1 LILAPPIV
9 EVHAVDMTYERTIRA
24 LAGVEL
30 TVRTGELVSI
40 VGPSGCGKS
49 TLLRAIAGLLVPT
62 AGTVSVAGSLPAGA
76 RPQRVP
82 LSFVFQDPTL
92 LAWRTVRSNVRL
104 PLELMAAPRTLRE
117 GRINAVL
124 DLVGLA
130 DFADRYPDELS
141 GGMRMRASLAR
152 ALVTEPELLLLD
164 EPFGAL
170 DDITRH
176 ALGEELLRLRAARG
190 WTGVF
195 ITHNIAEAVYLS
207 DRVLVMSPRPGRIVA
222 EVSVPLAASR
232 TAELRATAE
241 FARLVGEVTAEL
253 RRAAS

>member
-1 LILAPPIV
+1 
-9 EVHAVDMTYERTIRA
+9 MTYEGSVRA
-24 LAGVEL
+24 LASVDFD
-30 TVRTGELVSI
+30 VRAGELVSI

-49 TLLRAIAGLLVPT
+49 TLLRAIAGLLRPT
-62 AGTVSVAGSLPAGA
+62 AGTISVAGSERSAAKRGD
-76 RPQRVP
+76 VG

-92 LAWRTVRSNVRL
+92 LSWRSLRSNVRL
-104 PLELMAAPRTLRE
+104 PLELCGAPRAARDARVDAML
-117 GRINAVL
+117 G
-124 DLVGLA
+124 LVGLA
-130 DFADRYPDELS
+130 DFSERFPDELS

-195 ITHNIAEAVYLS
+195 ITHNIAEAVFLS
-207 DRVLVMSPRPGRIVA
+207 DRVLVMSARPGRIVA
-222 EVSVPLAASR
+222 EFAVPFAAPR
-232 TAELRATAE
+232 TAELRAQSE
-241 FARLVGEVTAEL
+241 FARLAGEVAARL
-253 RRAAS
+253 RRGAS

>member
-1 LILAPPIV
+1 LILAPSIV
-9 EVHAVDMTYERTIRA
+9 EVHAVYMTYERTIRA

-30 TVRTGELVSI
+30 AVRTGELVSI

-62 AGTVSVAGSLPAGA
+62 TGTVSVAGSPPGGS
-76 RPQRVP
+76 RPYQVP

-92 LAWRTVRSNVRL
+92 LDWRTVRSNVRL
-104 PLELMAAPRTLRE
+104 PLELTAAPRTSRE

-195 ITHNIAEAVYLS
+195 ITHNIAEAVYVS

-222 EVSVPLAASR
+222 EVSVPLAAPR

>member
-1 LILAPPIV
+1 MV
-9 EVHAVDMTYERTIRA
+9 EVHGVDMTYERTIRA

-30 TVRTGELVSI
+30 AVRAGELVSI

-49 TLLRAIAGLLVPT
+49 TLLRAIAGLLLPT
-62 AGTVSVAGSLPAGA
+62 AGTIRVAGTQPGNA
-76 RPQRVP
+76 RPRQVP

-92 LAWRTVRSNVRL
+92 LAWRSVRSNVRL
-104 PLELMAAPRTLRE
+104 PLELVAAPRTTRE
-117 GRINAVL
+117 SRIDAVL
-124 DLVGLA
+124 DLVGLS
-130 DFADRYPDELS
+130 DFAERYPDELS

-176 ALGEELLRLRAARG
+176 ALGEELLRLRAVRG
-190 WTGVF
+190 WTGIF

-207 DRVLVMSPRPGRIVA
+207 DRVLVMSPRPGRVVA
-222 EVSVPLAASR
+222 DVSVPLAAPR

-241 FARLVGEVTAEL
+241 FARLTGEVTAQL